1 MPSLQLERSA
11 GLCSAYCPQGYQV
24 CFLRATSQQG
34 GSPHVMVTE
43 FAALQVKCSAL
54 FPVEIYRDRKKKKI
68 KQHWSFLHELMINL
82 TLYRKTLKK
91 KKTKTKTEKTRKS
104 PCLAFVV
111 FFVYQRQKQL
121 FLIKYCLKKNQEA
134 SIKEILVNISADFVW
149 FLKISLMRIIVLCK
163 HALFFF

>member
-91 KKTKTKTEKTRKS
+91 KKQKQKRRKQEKA
-104 PCLAFVV
+104 PVLLLC